1 MSTRRKILD
10 AATSMMEEG
19 VGQRL
24 TVRAVAARAGVGMG
38 TLRHHFPTQ
47 RVLLDAVLASM
58 YESAMP
64 DDRIHDTTLPARQRL
79 VDNLGR
85 LVAAIGTGDEARR
98 LWGEMFRNYISLD
111 APDDVRA
118 TYAAFD
124 EQAARRVETWLS
136 VLVEQEALE
145 EGDNAARAHFL
156 LSVVNGL
163 VLWRALPL
171 ADSPLAREVDALTL
185 AVEALPFTNARRPES
200 RREAPSER
208 PAASE

>member
-10 AATSMMEEG
+10 AATSMLEEG
-19 VGQRL
+19 NGQQL

-64 DDRIHDTTLPARQRL
+64 DDRIHDTALPARQRL
-79 VDNLGR
+79 IDNLGR
-85 LVAAIGTGDEARR
+85 LVAAIGIGDEARAR
-98 LWGEMFRNYISLD
+98 WGDIFRNYINPD
-111 APDDVRA
+111 APDDVRG

-136 VLVEQEALE
+136 VLVEQGALE
-145 EGDNAARAHFL
+145 EGDNTARAHFL
-156 LSVVNGL
+156 LCVVNGL
-163 VLWRALPL
+163 ALWRALPL
-171 ADSPLAREVDALTL
+171 AESALAREVEALTF
-185 AVEALPFTNARRPES
+185 ATEALPFTQ
-200 RREAPSER
+200 
-208 PAASE
+208 

>member
-10 AATSMMEEG
+10 AATSIMEEDN
-19 VGQRL
+19 GQHL

-64 DDRIHDTTLPARQRL
+64 DDRIHDTALPARQRL
-79 VDNLGR
+79 IDNLGR
-85 LVAAIGTGDEARR
+85 LVAAIGVGDEARAR
-98 LWGEMFRNYISLD
+98 WGDIFQNYISPD
-111 APDDVRA
+111 APDDVRS

-136 VLVEQEALE
+136 VLVEQGELE
-145 EGDNAARAHFL
+145 EGDNTARAHFL
-156 LSVVNGL
+156 LCVVNGL

-171 ADSPLAREVDALTL
+171 AESTLTREVDALAL
-185 AVEALPFTNARRPES
+185 ATEALPFTQ
-200 RREAPSER
+200 
-208 PAASE
+208 

>member
-1 MSTRRKILD
+1 MSTRGKILE
-10 AATSMMEEG
+10 AATSIMEEDG
-19 VGQRL
+19 GQRL

-64 DDRIHDTTLPARQRL
+64 DDRIHDTALPARQRL

-85 LVAAIGTGDEARR
+85 LVATIGTGDEARTR
-98 LWGEMFRNYISLD
+98 WAEMFRNYISPD

-118 TYAAFD
+118 AYAAFD
-124 EQAARRVETWLS
+124 EQATRRVEAWLS
-136 VLVEQEALE
+136 VLVEQGALE
-145 EGDNAARAHFL
+145 EGDNTARAHFL

-171 ADSPLAREVDALTL
+171 AESALTREVDALTS
-185 AVEALPFTNARRPES
+185 AAQALPFTT
-200 RREAPSER
+200 SE
-208 PAASE
+208 

>member
-10 AATSMMEEG
+10 AAISMMEEG
-19 VGQRL
+19 GGQRL

-38 TLRHHFPTQ
+38 TLRHYFPTQ

-64 DDRIHDTTLPARQRL
+64 DDRIHDTALPARQRL

-85 LVAAIGTGDEARR
+85 LVATIGIGEEARAR
-98 LWGEMFRNYISLD
+98 WGDFYRNYISPD
-111 APDDVRA
+111 ASDDVRA

-136 VLVEQEALE
+136 VLVEQGALG
-145 EGDNAARAHFL
+145 EGDNTARAHFL
-156 LSVVNGL
+156 LYVVNGL
-163 VLWRALPL
+163 VLGRALPQAEPTL
-171 ADSPLAREVDALTL
+171 TRELDALTL
-185 AVEALPFTNARRPES
+185 ATQALPFTQ
-200 RREAPSER
+200 
-208 PAASE
+208 